1 MDSIKK
7 NSYKIAKIANIDS
20 ICNSLEDMSNKV
32 DAVILARDD
41 IENHLEMAKIF
52 LKKKIPIFID
62 KLIVPDV
69 KSLKKFQKISKIN
82 FICHVHQQDILI
94 ILRKF

>member
-1 MDSIKK
+1 MISLNKRIPSKIPQKQKKYNPERKSKLYLDSIKK

-52 LKKKIPIFID
+52 LKKNT
-62 KLIVPDV
+62 
-69 KSLKKFQKISKIN
+69 N
-82 FICHVHQQDILI
+82 FY
-94 ILRKF
+94 